1 MVCKLPKNDP
11 TFIIR
16 GTSSKKEI
24 PVMDQDKIDAGTI
37 AALMIRMKEYR
48 LPRAKRMLE
57 RVNMGEKLL
66 DSDIEFLNRVI
77 KDARN
82 SESLIKRHPDYH
94 NLVVRFM
101 DLYTE
106 IINKGVE
113 NEKSG

>member
-1 MVCKLPKNDP
+1 MPKPDP

-16 GTSSKKEI
+16 EINRNKEASM
-24 PVMDQDKIDAGTI
+24 MDQKKIDAGTI
-37 AALMIRMKEYR
+37 AALMIRMKDYR

-57 RVNMGEKLL
+57 RVNKGEKLL
-66 DSDIEFLNRVI
+66 DTDIEFLNRVFE
-77 KDARN
+77 DSRN
-82 SESLIKRHPDYH
+82 SESLIKRHPEYH

>member
-1 MVCKLPKNDP
+1 
-11 TFIIR
+11 
-16 GTSSKKEI
+16 
-24 PVMDQDKIDAGTI
+24 
-37 AALMIRMKEYR
+37 MIRMKDYR

-57 RVNMGEKLL
+57 RVNNEEKLL
-66 DSDIEFLNRVI
+66 DSDIAFLNRVFE
-77 KDARN
+77 DARD
-82 SESLIKRHPDYH
+82 SESLIKRNPDYH